1 MNNGSDIGENSVDQ
15 GEAVSSGSVNAVTSK
30 HQQLEIEAINEI
42 DVEEIVGQ
50 NQAVASKSF
59 NVVSSQHKQLEIEVD
74 STDHST
80 IIDPSFSTRK
90 SDSKDGFLD
99 KQKSVAQ
106 G

>member
-1 MNNGSDIGENSVDQ
+1 MIKGKP
-15 GEAVSSGSVNAVTSK
+15 GSVNAVTSK
-30 HQQLEIEAINEI
+30 HQQLEIEAINET
-42 DVEEIVGQ
+42 DVEEIVDQ

-59 NVVSSQHKQLEIEVD
+59 NVVSSQHQQLEIEVD

-80 IIDPSFSTRK
+80 VIDPSFSARK
-90 SDSKDGFLD
+90 SESKDAFLD

>member
-1 MNNGSDIGENSVDQ
+1 MIKGKP
-15 GEAVSSGSVNAVTSK
+15 GSVNAVTSK

-42 DVEEIVGQ
+42 DVEEIVDQ

-59 NVVSSQHKQLEIEVD
+59 NVVSSQHQQPEIEID
-74 STDHST
+74 GADHST
-80 IIDPSFSTRK
+80 VIDPSFSTRK
-90 SDSKDGFLD
+90 SESKDAFPD